1 MSADL
6 KNSHLTRAY
15 IHLDRITHNISLLQA
30 LVGESPL
37 WPAIKANAY
46 GHGSEIFARH
56 LIGLGYRTLCVAHL
70 AEAVELVEKGI
81 EAKFIILSPTL
92 AENSAYFIHYG
103 FEPVVCNLEMIEGLA
118 NAAIRSGKTV
128 AVHLKVDT
136 GMGRVGIKPHQVTNF
151 LDQIRNYPQVSVKGI
166 MSHFPMAD
174 KADKSFSENQ
184 ISIFQGI
191 KAACKGYGIQMN
203 HFANSAAIF
212 DLPEAYFDAGRPGI
226 SIYGLKPSHNI
237 RNPKL
242 NDLKP
247 VLEWK
252 TKIIFLKEVDAGTG
266 LSYGHIYHTDK
277 PSLIASL
284 PIGYG
289 DGLSRLL
296 SNKFEVL
303 VGEMRCPQVG
313 RICMDQS
320 LVDVTALRGRVKLG
334 DEVVIIG
341 RQGDEEVTADE
352 LAGILGTIN
361 YEVVTAIAKRVPRI
375 PILT

>member
-1 MSADL
+1 
-6 KNSHLTRAY
+6 
-15 IHLDRITHNISLLQA
+15 
-30 LVGESPL
+30 
-37 WPAIKANAY
+37 
-46 GHGSEIFARH
+46 
-56 LIGLGYRTLCVAHL
+56 VAHL
-70 AEAVELVEKGI
+70 SEAVELVEKGI

-92 AENSAYFIHYG
+92 AENSAYVLQYG
-103 FEPVVCNLEMIEGLA
+103 FEPVVCDLEMIEGLA
-118 NAAIRSGKTV
+118 KAAKRSGKTV

-151 LDQIRNYPQVSVKGI
+151 LDQIRTYPHVSVKAI

-174 KADKSFSENQ
+174 AADKSFSEHQ

-191 KAACKGYGIQMN
+191 KAACRGYGIRMY
-203 HFANSAAIF
+203 HFANSEAIL
-212 DLPEAYFDAGRPGI
+212 DLPGAYFDACRPGI
-226 SIYGLKPSHNI
+226 SIYGLKPSLTI
-237 RNPKL
+237 VNPKA

-252 TKIIFLKEVDAGTG
+252 TQITFLKEVGAGTG

-277 PSLIASL
+277 PALIASL

-303 VGEMRCPQVG
+303 VGGMRCPQVG

-320 LVDVTALRGRVKLG
+320 LVDVTALRSRVTLG
-334 DEVVIIG
+334 DEVVMIG
-341 RQGDEEVTADE
+341 RQGDEAMTADE
-352 LAGILGTIN
+352 LAEILGTIN
-361 YEVVTAIAKRVPRI
+361 YEIMTAIPKRVPRI
-375 PILT
+375 QIGTQLRVPP